1 LLVVEDPFYAPF
13 ISMYLWPKLKL
24 IPMTSRLSQEEAQ
37 KNRETCIR
45 ILAVSPKIRY
55 AGKMNMFGRTL
66 AGQLRKG
73 VIPLFKPDKARN
85 ENFIQA
91 TRNQLRKA
99 FEHSIGKTEFTLTEN
114 ENVKILTLPNRD
126 SFYYVT
132 LDKDTVPHE
141 LYQVIASIRALV
153 IEENK

>member
-1 LLVVEDPFYAPF
+1 
-13 ISMYLWPKLKL
+13 
-24 IPMTSRLSQEEAQ
+24 MTSRSQEEAQ
-37 KNRETCIR
+37 KNREKCIR

-73 VIPLFKPDKARN
+73 VVPLFKPEEARN
-85 ENFIQA
+85 ENFIEA

-99 FEHSIGKTEFTLTEN
+99 FESSIGTTKFTLTEN
-114 ENVKILTLPNRD
+114 ENVNILTLPNTD

-132 LDKDTVPHE
+132 LDKDTKPE
-141 LYQVIASIRALV
+141 EIYQIIASIRALV
-153 IEENK
+153 IQENK

>member
-1 LLVVEDPFYAPF
+1 
-13 ISMYLWPKLKL
+13 MYLWPKLKL
-24 IPMTSRLSQEEAQ
+24 IPMTGRLSQEEAQ

-45 ILAVSPKIRY
+45 ILGVSSKIRY

-73 VIPLFKPDKARN
+73 VMPLFKPDEARN
-85 ENFIQA
+85 ENFIEA

-99 FEHSIGKTEFTLTEN
+99 FEPSIGKTEYTLTVN

-132 LDKDTVPHE
+132 LDKDTMQEEMYH
-141 LYQVIASIRALV
+141 VIASIRSLV